1 MVLGLILILMARN
14 NRITVIRCPMWL
26 VLQAR
31 VKPLAWF
38 DAVLVGI
45 YGCGRQLLAVA
56 ESIDDAFWA
65 AAICL

>member
-1 MVLGLILILMARN
+1 
-14 NRITVIRCPMWL
+14 MWL
-26 VLQAR
+26 VLQAK